1 MRPLSEL
8 KQDFEVSRS
17 LRDIIDVLKTAA
29 MIQFRSFQLR
39 EKLNED
45 FMKELESCFGILAAK
60 KINHPYL
67 FDRKSLPSIIVVLTS
82 DEGFLGELNT
92 LLVNVSIDRRKSKDD
107 EMVIFGEQGAKYLE
121 DINMDFVFF
130 PGITDEVKYEEAE
143 KIRDYLINEYKKRFG
158 RIIIV
163 YPKFV
168 SLTIQRITVWQI
180 LPFEEPIEAHDKNS
194 LRQLLIKEALIEP
207 SQDKVVEVI
216 VELWAG
222 FKIMDILC
230 SSKMSEFSA
239 RIMHLEGSTQELN
252 VLKQKLSF
260 EYFRQVHSLR
270 DKVIRE
276 ISASKIMLGKR
287 S

>member
-45 FMKELESCFGILAAK
+45 FVKELEGCFGILAAK
-60 KINHPYL
+60 NISHPYL

-92 LLVNVSIDRRKSKDD
+92 LLVNMSIDRRRSKND
-107 EMVIFGEQGAKYLE
+107 EMVIFGERGARYLE
-121 DINMDFVFF
+121 DINMGFVFF

-143 KIRDYLINEYKKRFG
+143 KIRDYLLNDYKKRFG

-163 YPKFV
+163 YPKFI
-168 SLTIQRITVWQI
+168 SLTVQRITVWQI
-180 LPFEEPIEAHDKNS
+180 LPFKDPIAIQDQHS
-194 LRQLLIKEALIEP
+194 LSQLLIKEVVIEP
-207 SQDKVVEVI
+207 SKDRVVEGI

-222 FKIMDILC
+222 FKIMEILC
-230 SSKMSEFSA
+230 SAKQSEFAA

-252 VLKQKLSF
+252 ALKQKLSF
-260 EYFRQVHSLR
+260 EYFRQVHNLR

-276 ISASKIMLGKR
+276 ISASKIMLGRKH
-287 S
+287 

>member
-1 MRPLSEL
+1 MRPISEL

-45 FMKELESCFGILAAK
+45 FIKEVESCFGILAAK
-60 KINHPYL
+60 KVRHPYL
-67 FDRKSLPSIIVVLTS
+67 FDRKSMPSIIVVLTS
-82 DEGFLGELNT
+82 DEGFLGEMNT
-92 LLVNVSIDRRKSKDD
+92 LLVNMSIDRRRSKND
-107 EMVIFGEQGAKYLE
+107 EMVIFGERGARYLE
-121 DINMDFVFF
+121 DAGMSFVFF
-130 PGITDEVKYEEAE
+130 PGITDEVKYDEAE
-143 KIRDYLINEYKKRFG
+143 KIRDYLLREYKKKFG
-158 RIIIV
+158 RVIIV

-168 SLTIQRITVWQI
+168 SLTVQRITVWQI
-180 LPFEEPIEAHDKNS
+180 LPFQEPIDAEGQDP
-194 LRQLLIKEALIEP
+194 LRQLLIKEASIEP
-207 SQDKVVEVI
+207 SQDRVVEGI

-222 FKIMDILC
+222 FKIMEMLC
-230 SSKMSEFSA
+230 SAKQSEFAA

>member
-8 KQDFEVSRS
+8 KQDFEVSRG

-45 FMKELESCFGILAAK
+45 FIKELESCFGILAAK
-60 KINHPYL
+60 NINHPYL

-92 LLVNVSIDRRKSKDD
+92 LLVNMSVDKRTSKND
-107 EMVIFGEQGAKYLE
+107 EMVIFGERGARYLE
-121 DINMDFVFF
+121 DMNVGFVFF
-130 PGITDEVKYEEAE
+130 PGITDEVKYDEAE
-143 KIRDYLINEYKKRFG
+143 KIRDYLLGEYKKRFG

-163 YPKFV
+163 YPRFV
-168 SLTIQRITVWQI
+168 SLTLQRITVWQI
-180 LPFEEPIEAHDKNS
+180 LPFNEPMDAQNQNLLS
-194 LRQLLIKEALIEP
+194 QLLTKEMLIEP
-207 SQDKVVEVI
+207 SQDRVVEVI

-230 SSKMSEFSA
+230 SAKMSEFAA

-252 VLKQKLSF
+252 ALKQKLSF
-260 EYFRQVHSLR
+260 EYFRQVHNLR

-276 ISASKIMLGKR
+276 ISASKIMLGKK
-287 S
+287 

>member
-39 EKLNED
+39 EKLNEN
-45 FMKELESCFGILAAK
+45 FIKELESCFGILAAK
-60 KINHPYL
+60 NIKHPYL
-67 FDRKSLPSIIVVLTS
+67 FDRKSLPSVIVVLTS
-82 DEGFLGELNT
+82 DEGFLGEMNT
-92 LLVNVSIDRRKSKDD
+92 LLVNMSVDKRTSKNDK
-107 EMVIFGEQGAKYLE
+107 MVIFGERGARYLE
-121 DINMDFVFF
+121 DMNMGFVFF
-130 PGITDEVKYEEAE
+130 PGITDEVKYGEAE
-143 KIRDYLINEYKKRFG
+143 KIRDYLLSEYKKRFG

-163 YPKFV
+163 YPRFI
-168 SLTIQRITVWQI
+168 SLTVQRITVWQI
-180 LPFEEPIEAHDKNS
+180 LPFQKPIGVHDQHLLS
-194 LRQLLIKEALIEP
+194 QLLIKELAIEP
-207 SQDKVVEVI
+207 SQDKVAEVI

-230 SSKMSEFSA
+230 SAKMSEFAA

-252 VLKQKLSF
+252 ALKQKLSF
-260 EYFRQVHSLR
+260 EYFRQVHNLR

-287 S
+287 N